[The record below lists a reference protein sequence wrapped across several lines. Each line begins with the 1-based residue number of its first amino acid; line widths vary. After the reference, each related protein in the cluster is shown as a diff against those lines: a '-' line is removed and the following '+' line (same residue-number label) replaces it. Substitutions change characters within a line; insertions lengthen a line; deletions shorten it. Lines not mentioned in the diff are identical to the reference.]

1 MDYNDEEREPPAR
14 PRCRHACKKAALA
27 LASAAA
33 PASAVPRVC
42 KRPRSTRRGHCT
54 GPSGSPVEQMT
65 GKCVGRVGR
74 VGHGM
79 LPAATPWDTPAT
91 SVDRQPWKRRE
102 WVEAPR
108 LPSPTPFPTHTHA
121 HNTHRPSQRLR
132 FTLPASLPPHRATP
146 PTSIHPTPLSATP
159 HSPAPSGHLPLRL
172 GHNQP
177 QPRQPLPSPNSA
189 LTQPSYPSRV
199 SCSAAS
205 CLR

>member
-1 MDYNDEEREPPAR
+1 MSTIAIEAAFAVAGFFWQLNSPPTTFLIKPAR
-14 PRCRHACKKAALA
+14 PRCRHACKMAALA

-54 GPSGSPVEQMT
+54 CPSGSPVEQMT

-108 LPSPTPFPTHTHA
+108 LPSPTPFPTHTHTKTKRTTVTKTQIYSA
-121 HNTHRPSQRLR
+121 RL
-132 FTLPASLPPHRATP
+132 A
-146 PTSIHPTPLSATP
+146 
-159 HSPAPSGHLPLRL
+159 APSPCHSTHLHPPDPTL
-172 GHNQP
+172 GHT
-177 QPRQPLPSPNSA
+177 A
-189 LTQPSYPSRV
+189 LARSLRTLATQTWP
-199 SCSAAS
+199 
-205 CLR
+205 

>member
-1 MDYNDEEREPPAR
+1 MFYWADCCRAICPIQFPATIFQRPP
-14 PRCRHACKKAALA
+14 PRCRHACKMAALA

-108 LPSPTPFPTHTHA
+108 LPSPTPFPTHTH
-121 HNTHRPSQRLR
+121 THTTRTDRHKDSDLLCPPRCPITVPLHPPPSTRPHSRPHR
-132 FTLPASLPPHRATP
+132 TRPLPPDTC
-146 PTSIHPTPLSATP
+146 
-159 HSPAPSGHLPLRL
+159 HSDLAIISRNHV
-172 GHNQP
+172 
-177 QPRQPLPSPNSA
+177 SPYPA
-189 LTQPSYPSRV
+189 LTQP
-199 SCSAAS
+199 
-205 CLR
+205 